1 MLTTVIEAT
10 IAALLLIGAAF
21 ALVGSFG
28 LAKLSDFYLRLHGPA
43 KATTMGVGSALV
55 ASSLYFSVFGET
67 ISVHEVLVA
76 AFLFMSAPV
85 SAHMV
90 IKAVLKNESD
100 RHRMPP
106 SRPDSVSES
115 RPVSR

>member
-1 MLTTVIEAT
+1 MLHTVIEAT

-55 ASSLYFSVFGET
+55 ASSLYFSVFGES
-67 ISVHEVLVA
+67 ISVHEVRVA
-76 AFLFMSAPV
+76 AFWFVSAPV

-100 RHRMPP
+100 RHRLPP
-106 SRPDSVSES
+106 SRPDSASDS